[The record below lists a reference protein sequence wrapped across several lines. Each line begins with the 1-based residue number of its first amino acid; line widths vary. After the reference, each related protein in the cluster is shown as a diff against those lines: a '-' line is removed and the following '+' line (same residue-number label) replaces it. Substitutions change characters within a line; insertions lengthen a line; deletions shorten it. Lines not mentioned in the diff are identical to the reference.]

1 MVDRSQPSEKTGRVV
16 PFRPR
21 GAHGRGFYPPGSKN
35 PRPPISSLGRYERG
49 NETDDFR
56 HRTVVN
62 VLAFAFIVMLT
73 AAGVWLADSLAA
85 LRKTQDCLLSGR
97 RNCAMIDFNRP
108 PAPAARDQYVRAR

>member
-1 MVDRSQPSEKTGRVV
+1 MGRVV

-21 GAHGRGFYPPGSKN
+21 GARGRGSLYSAGSKN
-35 PRPPISSLGRYERG
+35 SRPPVASLKRYERG

-56 HRTVVN
+56 HRMIVN

-97 RNCAMIDFNRP
+97 RNCAMIDFNRS
-108 PAPAARDQYVRAR
+108 PAPAARDQYVRAH